1 MTTMVPRDAP
11 PSPRR
16 GRDRTPVS
24 RPRTPPDSLI
34 EVRFRSDRAE
44 DAFSDILSDP
54 HGGVRLIACRASPPR
69 SGNRLVRWLELETTS
84 SAGRERLRQLTK
96 RAGPTDVSVASPSVD
111 RALVRLAG
119 PLPGVCAAVF
129 AAGAICLSCPLLAG
143 DPGGPG
149 ASVRLLVPRNGE
161 ARRLRRELSRRLDGH
176 FTLERAGRL
185 RSPAGLTRRQEQAF
199 RTALE
204 LGYFSYPRRA
214 DLGMVARHL
223 GVSRSTTL
231 ELLRHA
237 IREMGRRRF
246 PARDR
251 DPGSE

>member
-1 MTTMVPRDAP
+1 M
-11 PSPRR
+11 
-16 GRDRTPVS
+16 S